1 MSSKLSIYAAIAAN
15 VAIAITK
22 LVVAGI
28 TGSSAM
34 LSEGIHSSVD
44 SFNGVLLLVGIHL
57 SKRPATPE
65 HPFGHGKEL
74 YFWSLIVAVL
84 IFGLG
89 GGISFY
95 EGVQHI
101 LHPQP
106 LEDPTWNYIVLGAA
120 AIFEGISFAIALRQ
134 FKRLAGGVPFWEF
147 AHHSK
152 DPTTYTV
159 LAEDSAALVGLLIA
173 ASGIALSHQLQN
185 SAFDGAASVLIGV
198 LLAGVA
204 SVLAWQSR
212 GLLIGEGIRPETA
225 RALRDIALAQPGVR
239 DVGRVLSMYVGPDDA
254 LVTMD
259 LDFDDGTET
268 ADAALA
274 MAEVESRVRA
284 RFPMIKRLFIESGS
298 EAVLQRWNRPDAI
311 RSVPEATATNNPPE

>member
-1 MSSKLSIYAAIAAN
+1 MDSKLAIYGAIAAN
-15 VAIAITK
+15 VAIATTK

-28 TGSSAM
+28 TGSSAL

-44 SFNGVLLLVGIHL
+44 TFNGVLLLVGIHL
-57 SKRPATPE
+57 SQRPATPE

-101 LHPQP
+101 RHPEP
-106 LEDPTWNYIVLGAA
+106 MHDPSGNYAVLGAA
-120 AIFEGISFAIALRQ
+120 ALFEGLSFSIALRQ
-134 FKRLAGGVPFWEF
+134 FLQLSGGTPFWQ
-147 AHHSK
+147 AIRLSK
-152 DPTTYTV
+152 DPTAYTV
-159 LAEDSAALVGLLIA
+159 LAEDAAALVGLAIA
-173 ASGIALSHQLQN
+173 TVGITLSQWWQMPAL
-185 SAFDGAASVLIGV
+185 DGVASVMIGA

-204 SVLAWQSR
+204 SLLDWQSR

-225 RALRDIALAQPGVR
+225 RAIRDIALAQPGVR

-259 LDFDDGTET
+259 LDFDEGVAA

-274 MAEVESRVRA
+274 IAEVGSLVRK
-284 RFPMIKRLFIESGS
+284 RFPMIQRLFIESGS
-298 EAVLQRWNRPDAI
+298 PALPQRWSRPDAI
-311 RSVPEATATNNPPE
+311 RSFPNDMVSS